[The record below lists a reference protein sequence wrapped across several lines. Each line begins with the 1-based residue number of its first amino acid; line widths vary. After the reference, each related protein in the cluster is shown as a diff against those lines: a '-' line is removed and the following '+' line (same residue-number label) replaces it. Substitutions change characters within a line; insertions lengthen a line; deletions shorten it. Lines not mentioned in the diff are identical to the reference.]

1 MTRHLLSISFVV
13 CLFCASPLF
22 AASGNFR
29 DAKQVRK
36 STDSIFNSPEFR
48 HLRGLI
54 KKNSP
59 NGNSSEGNGSGNG
72 GSSGGSGGA
81 GNGASGNGSGGSS
94 NGSGG
99 TGSGNGDGNSGSG
112 QGNSSGSQGTGGNGQ
127 SGNGNGTGNGSGGTG
142 TGNGGNGN
150 GGNGNGG
157 NGSGG
162 NGSGSGGNGNDSGNG
177 GNNNA
182 GGGNS
187 APTPATPPSSPNND
201 VRVPSS
207 TASAAMS
214 GIGTLITG
222 IFWIVIAAVAL
233 AMIYFIVK
241 AFLDRDTSEDIKD
254 EKSLA
259 VSDMPEEEPERPPGE
274 IPADVYITRARE
286 LAAQG
291 LYNEAVAQLLLG
303 AMSKI
308 ERAGLIKYR
317 RGLTNRDYMR
327 AIRSKQGPHQAFRLI
342 VRTYEPIGFGRRNA
356 KASHF
361 EKSLLGYEQGF
372 QSVLEST

>member
-1 MTRHLLSISFVV
+1 MTRHLLYFCAAVS
-13 CLFCASPLF
+13 LFCTSSLF

-36 STDSIFNSPEFR
+36 STDRIFNSPEFR
-48 HLRGLI
+48 HLRGLM
-54 KKNSP
+54 KKKSP
-59 NGNSSEGNGSGNG
+59 NGNSFGGNGNGNG
-72 GSSGGSGGA
+72 GSSGGSGGT
-81 GNGASGNGSGGSS
+81 GNGASGSGGGGSS
-94 NGSGG
+94 NGSR
-99 TGSGNGDGNSGSG
+99 GSGNGDGGRNSGSK

-127 SGNGNGTGNGSGGTG
+127 SDNGNGSNGNRTGGSGQ
-142 TGNGGNGN
+142 NGN
-150 GGNGNGG
+150 GGHGSNGNG
-157 NGSGG
+157 NKT
-162 NGSGSGGNGNDSGNG
+162 GNG
-177 GNNNA
+177 GNNNTE
-182 GGGNS
+182 GENS
-187 APTPATPPSSPNND
+187 TPTSTPATPPPTPSND
-201 VRVPSS
+201 VRVPS
-207 TASAAMS
+207 TAANAAIS
-214 GIGTLITG
+214 GIGTLVTG

-241 AFLDRDTSEDIKD
+241 AFLDRDTSKNIKD

-259 VSDMPEEEPERPPGE
+259 VSQMPEEEPERPPGE

-308 ERAGLIKYR
+308 ERAGFIKYR

-356 KASHF
+356 NATHF

-372 QSVLEST
+372 QSVLESV